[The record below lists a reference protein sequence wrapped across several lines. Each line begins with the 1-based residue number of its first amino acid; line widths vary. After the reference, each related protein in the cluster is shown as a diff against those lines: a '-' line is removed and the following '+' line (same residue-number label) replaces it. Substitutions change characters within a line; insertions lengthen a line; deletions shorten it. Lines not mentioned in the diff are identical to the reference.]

1 MENLRIST
9 MTQIATISTSI
20 VLDTLFQGL
29 PIGPN
34 ISYIA
39 HGYITKGDLKKK
51 KKKVVNDNRK
61 HYFFNQV
68 TLHIVLDKVINMKVF
83 NNGGIQM
90 TGLKSEGQGERA
102 IQTFLSEASKIPN
115 ISEIFV
121 DTILPTIVRKKMVMI
136 NSDFDI
142 EFQIDR
148 EVLHREIIRQGY
160 YSSYEPV
167 IYPGVNIKYYYNLG
181 RQDTGICDCP
191 GPCDG
196 KGHDGTCKKITIAV
210 FNSGKIIIT
219 GAQGL
224 DHIHTAHKF
233 ITGFIH
239 QHEEFIRDKPLA

>member
-9 MTQIATISTSI
+9 MTQVATISTSI
-20 VLDTLFQGL
+20 VLETLFQGL

-51 KKKVVNDNRK
+51 KKKVANDNRK

-90 TGLKSEGQGERA
+90 TGLKSEGQGQRA

-121 DTILPTIVRKKMVMI
+121 DTIIPTIVRKKMVMI

-142 EFQIDR
+142 GFHIDR

-167 IYPGVNIKYYYNLG
+167 IYPGVNIKYYHNTN
-181 RQDTGICDCP
+181 QTNGICVCE
-191 GPCDG
+191 GACDG
-196 KGHDGTCKKITIAV
+196 KGHEGFCKKITVAV
-210 FNSGKIIIT
+210 FKSGKIIIT
-219 GAQGL
+219 GGQSTG
-224 DHIHTAHKF
+224 HILKAYEF
-233 ITGFIH
+233 IT
-239 QHEEFIRDKPLA
+239 EFIGERKELIEIK